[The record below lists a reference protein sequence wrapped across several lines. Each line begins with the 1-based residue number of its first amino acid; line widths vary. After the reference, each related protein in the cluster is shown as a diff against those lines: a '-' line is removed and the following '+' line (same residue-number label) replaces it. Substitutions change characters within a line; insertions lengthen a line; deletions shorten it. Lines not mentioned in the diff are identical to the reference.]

1 MREEITQR
9 IDASPPNQ
17 VNLEEMAIKDS
28 EIQEIIDLILLT
40 KPHTQSIFLNHNL
53 IGDAGAMM
61 LQKGLA
67 PLSKLDYL
75 DLQFNLIDKDG
86 AFALMCLKC
95 SRKQLEIALHG
106 NKINNA
112 AEMQEIESAAKAAK
126 DD

>member
-67 PLSKLDYL
+67 QLPKLDYL
-75 DLQFNLIDKDG
+75 DLQFNLIDRDG
-86 AFALMCLKC
+86 AFALMCLK
-95 SRKQLEIALHG
+95 SHKKRLEIALHG

-112 AEMQEIESAAKAAK
+112 AEMQEIENAAKAAGG
-126 DD
+126 D